1 VAYKSLKAKEELLAA
16 KNAMK
21 LLKCELTQDVH
32 FQLEE
37 EGTEMERCLMVF
49 DKKEKTAKRYPRKAG
64 TPLKQPL

>member
-1 VAYKSLKAKEELLAA
+1 
-16 KNAMK
+16 MK

-37 EGTEMERCLMVF
+37 DGTEMERCLMVF